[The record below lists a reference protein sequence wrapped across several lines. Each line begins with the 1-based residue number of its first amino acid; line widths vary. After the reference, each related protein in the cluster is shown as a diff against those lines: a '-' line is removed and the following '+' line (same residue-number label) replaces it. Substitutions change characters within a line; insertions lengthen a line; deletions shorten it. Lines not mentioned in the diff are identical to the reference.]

1 MNNIKAVLFDMDGV
15 ILDNQYILFDMLRK
29 ALKHKGVDVSTME
42 LVDAYIG
49 LTSNMIYTKVIEKY
63 GLSETTEEL
72 RGLITKLTGNYYVD
86 ADIEPMSGL
95 LQVLN
100 YLKKQDIRLAL
111 VSSTSSHN
119 ILSAM
124 NRLSL
129 IKYFDVIIG
138 GDMLKQA
145 KPAPEGYQ
153 TAAKQ
158 LGVDVK
164 DALVI
169 EDSSIGIQAAKNAG
183 IKVIGFAGSMIKQ
196 DLSKADYQFDS
207 FDELLQWMK
216 C

>member
-1 MNNIKAVLFDMDGV
+1 MDGV